1 MPRDSRRRGA
11 QVERGEAGP
20 TPEEGRGEVAATLFT
35 WRRAGSELRGKG
47 IPTARERARGGSG
60 LQEGWAGG
68 GAEAAGMGGRRPEVG
83 GQEPRERQNPGP
95 GERALGLE
103 RGGRGTERG
112 GRNPGC
118 AGAG

>member
-1 MPRDSRRRGA
+1 
-11 QVERGEAGP
+11 
-20 TPEEGRGEVAATLFT
+20 
-35 WRRAGSELRGKG
+35 
-47 IPTARERARGGSG
+47 
-60 LQEGWAGG
+60 
-68 GAEAAGMGGRRPEVG
+68 MGGRRPEVG